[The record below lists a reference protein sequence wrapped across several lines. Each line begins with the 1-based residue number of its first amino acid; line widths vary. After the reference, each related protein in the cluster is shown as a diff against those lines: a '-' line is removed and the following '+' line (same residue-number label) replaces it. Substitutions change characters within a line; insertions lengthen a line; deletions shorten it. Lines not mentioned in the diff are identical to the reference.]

1 MHADMGIKR
10 QALDCTRPLLDFVTA
25 SGSALS
31 SGACT
36 ARKTRTFTHTGSPRV
51 RQLAIVPP
59 APPASETEVKTMV
72 DKNSE
77 MDGKSAV
84 VVGGGIGGLTAAV
97 ALRQVGWRVTV
108 LERAARF
115 GEIGAGITLLSNG
128 LRCLDVVG
136 LGDAVRG
143 SGLPMLAIGMRTA
156 AGRWLSRIDGDG
168 TDLEARMGTTTLTI
182 HRAELHKILR
192 DALPPESLIPGVTTT
207 GIRGGADG
215 GPAEVRF
222 RHQDHDALL
231 RAELVVGADGVHS
244 WVRIQRW
251 PDAPAPVYSGSTTWR
266 AVTTASSAPVT
277 EMSLS
282 WGQGTEFGV
291 MPLLDGRTYWYAA
304 ANADEGQRN
313 PDELQALRQRF
324 GTWHEPIPTVLAHTP
339 TQAVLRHDIY
349 RLPKLDRYHQGS
361 VVLLGDAAHAM
372 TPNLGQ
378 GGGQA
383 LEDAIVLA
391 ASISRTHDV
400 GTALAHYDRERRART
415 QAMSQAATR
424 QLRFGQQLTG
434 PVAVALRNAAVA
446 LTPDRIALLAIARY
460 GKWCPPTSRVL

>member
-1 MHADMGIKR
+1 MVSKTSKMGGR
-10 QALDCTRPLLDFVTA
+10 
-25 SGSALS
+25 
-31 SGACT
+31 
-36 ARKTRTFTHTGSPRV
+36 
-51 RQLAIVPP
+51 
-59 APPASETEVKTMV
+59 
-72 DKNSE
+72 
-77 MDGKSAV
+77 SAV

-108 LERAARF
+108 LERAPVF

-128 LRCLDVVG
+128 LRCLDAIG

-143 SGLPMLAIGMRTA
+143 SGLPMLAFGMRTA
-156 AGRWLSRIDGDG
+156 AGRWLSRIDGG
-168 TDLEARMGTTTLTI
+168 GANLEARIGTTTVAI
-182 HRAELHKILR
+182 HRAELHRILR
-192 DALPPESLIPGVTTT
+192 DALPAASLLAGVTTT
-207 GIRGGADG
+207 GIIGGADG

-222 RHQDHDALL
+222 RHRDHDAVLH
-231 RAELVVGADGVHS
+231 ADLVVGADGVHS
-244 WVRIQRW
+244 WVRAQRW

-266 AVTTASSAPVT
+266 AITTPSSAAVT

-291 MPLLDGRTYWYAA
+291 MPIVDGRIYWYAA
-304 ANADEGQRN
+304 ANADEAQRN
-313 PDELQALRQRF
+313 PDELGELRGRF

-339 TQAVLRHDIY
+339 PQAVLRHDIY
-349 RLPKLDRYHQGS
+349 RLPKLNSYYRGD

-391 ASISRTHDV
+391 AAVSRASNV
-400 GTALAHYDRERRART
+400 ATALSQYDHERRART

-424 QLRFGQQLTG
+424 QLRFGQQLHS
-434 PVAVALRNAAVA
+434 PIAVALRNTAVA
-446 LTPDRIALLAIARY
+446 LTPNRIALLAIARY
-460 GKWCPPTSRVL
+460 GAWFPPALDNEGE

>member
-1 MHADMGIKR
+1 M
-10 QALDCTRPLLDFVTA
+10 
-25 SGSALS
+25 
-31 SGACT
+31 
-36 ARKTRTFTHTGSPRV
+36 
-51 RQLAIVPP
+51 
-59 APPASETEVKTMV
+59 ASE
-72 DKNSE
+72 NSKA
-77 MDGKSAV
+77 DGKSAV

-115 GEIGAGITLLSNG
+115 GEIGAGITLMSNG
-128 LRCLDVVG
+128 LRCLDAIG

-168 TDLEARMGTTTLTI
+168 ADLETRMGTTALNI

-192 DALPPESLIPGVTTT
+192 DALPAAALLAGVTTI
-207 GIRGGADG
+207 GIHGGADG

-222 RHQDHDALL
+222 RHRDQDALL
-231 RAELVVGADGVHS
+231 RPELVVGADGVHS
-244 WVRIQRW
+244 WVRAQRW
-251 PDAPAPVYSGSTTWR
+251 PDGPAPVYSGSTTWR
-266 AVTTASSAPVT
+266 AVTTPSSAVIT

-291 MPLLDGRTYWYAA
+291 MPLVDGRTYWYAA
-304 ANADEGQRN
+304 ANADEAQRN
-313 PDELQALRQRF
+313 PDELEELRRRF
-324 GTWHEPIPTVLAHTP
+324 GTWHEPIPAVLARTQP
-339 TQAVLRHDIY
+339 QAVLRHDIY
-349 RLPKLDRYHQGS
+349 RLPKLDSYCRGS

-391 ASISRTHDV
+391 AAVRRTRDV
-400 GTALAHYDRERRART
+400 ATALAHYDHERRTRT
-415 QAMSQAATR
+415 QAMSLAATR
-424 QLRFGQQLTG
+424 QLRFGQQLHD
-434 PVAVALRNAAVA
+434 PIAVAVRNTAVA

-460 GKWCPPTSRVL
+460 GKWCPPVLDNEGDCVGTA

>member
-1 MHADMGIKR
+1 
-10 QALDCTRPLLDFVTA
+10 
-25 SGSALS
+25 
-31 SGACT
+31 
-36 ARKTRTFTHTGSPRV
+36 
-51 RQLAIVPP
+51 
-59 APPASETEVKTMV
+59 MV
-72 DKNSE
+72 SKNSK

-115 GEIGAGITLLSNG
+115 GEIGAGITLMSNG
-128 LRCLDVVG
+128 LRCLDAIG
-136 LGDAVRG
+136 LGEAVRG

-168 TDLEARMGTTTLTI
+168 AGLEARMGTTALTI

-192 DALPPESLIPGVTTT
+192 DALPPAALIAGVTTT
-207 GIRGGADG
+207 GIHGGADG
-215 GPAEVRF
+215 EPAEVRF
-222 RHQDHDALL
+222 RHQDQDALL

-244 WVRIQRW
+244 WVRAQRW

-266 AVTTASSAPVT
+266 AVTTPSSAAVT

-291 MPLLDGRTYWYAA
+291 MPLVDGRTYWYAA
-304 ANADEGQRN
+304 ANAAEGQRS
-313 PDELQALRQRF
+313 PDELGELRRRF
-324 GTWHEPIPTVLAHTP
+324 GTWHEPIPTALAHTQP
-339 TQAVLRHDIY
+339 QAVLHHDIY
-349 RLPKLDRYHQGS
+349 WLPKLDCYHRGS

-391 ASISRTHDV
+391 AAVTRTGDV
-400 GTALAHYDRERRART
+400 ATALAHYDQERRART
-415 QAMSQAATR
+415 QAMSLAATR
-424 QLRFGQQLTG
+424 QLRFGQQLHK
-434 PVAVALRNAAVA
+434 PVAVAMRNTVVA

-460 GKWCPPTSRVL
+460 GKWYPPASRVLQNARAA

>member
-1 MHADMGIKR
+1 
-10 QALDCTRPLLDFVTA
+10 
-25 SGSALS
+25 
-31 SGACT
+31 
-36 ARKTRTFTHTGSPRV
+36 
-51 RQLAIVPP
+51 
-59 APPASETEVKTMV
+59 MV
-72 DKNSE
+72 SKNSE
-77 MDGKSAV
+77 TDRKSAV

-108 LERAARF
+108 LERAPRF

-128 LRCLDVVG
+128 LRCLDAIGV
-136 LGDAVRG
+136 GDAVRG
-143 SGLPMLAIGMRTA
+143 SGLPVLTIGMRTA

-168 TDLEARMGTTTLTI
+168 ADLEARMGTTTLVI

-192 DALPPESLIPGVTTT
+192 EALPAAALIAGVTTT
-207 GIRGGADG
+207 GIHGGADG

-222 RHQDHDALL
+222 RHQDQDALL

-244 WVRIQRW
+244 WVRAQRW
-251 PDAPAPVYSGSTTWR
+251 PDASAPVYSGSTNWR
-266 AVTTASSAPVT
+266 AVTATSSAAVT

-291 MPLLDGRTYWYAA
+291 MPLVDGRTYWYAA
-304 ANADEGQRN
+304 ANADEAQRS
-313 PDELQALRQRF
+313 PDELEQVRRQF
-324 GTWHEPIPTVLAHTP
+324 GTWHEPIPAALAHTQP
-339 TQAVLRHDIY
+339 QAVLRHDIY
-349 RLPKLDRYHQGS
+349 RLPKLQSYHRGC

-391 ASISRTHDV
+391 AAVRRTRDV
-400 GTALAHYDRERRART
+400 ATAVAHYDHERRPRT

-424 QLRFGQQLTG
+424 QLRFGQQLHD
-434 PVAVALRNAAVA
+434 PIAVAMRNTAVA

-460 GKWCPPTSRVL
+460 GKWCPPALDSEDASA